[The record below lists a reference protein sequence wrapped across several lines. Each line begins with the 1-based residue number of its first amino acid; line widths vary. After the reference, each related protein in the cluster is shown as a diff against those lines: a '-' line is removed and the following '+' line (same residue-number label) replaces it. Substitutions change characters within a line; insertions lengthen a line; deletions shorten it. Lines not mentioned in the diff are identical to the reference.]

1 MKVLKV
7 FFIYLFTQFIFL
19 TSVGQSPNILW
30 QKSLGGSYYDKAVSV
45 IELEDGGYIVGGHS
59 QSSNFDLLINHG
71 GYDWWIVRLN
81 NSGNILWQ
89 KTLGGSNDE
98 YLRKIIKT
106 PDGSILCIGDTQ
118 SNNGDIISYMD
129 QIDFWVTKID
139 LSGNLIWEKC
149 FGGVNID
156 RGYSVCD
163 TDDGNFMIAGSTES
177 QYPYIENNHGLSD
190 FLLIKIDQEG
200 NKIWQKTYG
209 GSGHETC
216 KSIKKSNNGGYLLIG
231 NSSSIDG
238 DLSNNY
244 GEQDVWMLKV
254 DNEGIIQWQ
263 QNFGGSKDDFIYNFI
278 EDHEGNFVIIGET
291 YSFDIDAT
299 DNHGE
304 NGSRDFFIIKVS
316 AQGQKIWSN
325 CYGGSSEE
333 YARGIVESNGSE
345 YVVVGESYSNDG
357 QATNNIGS
365 ADIWIIKLNII
376 DGELI
381 WQKKYGSEGHD
392 EPNDLILT
400 FDNNF
405 LFVGNTLPFQNFND
419 VTQHYGGDDFWI
431 VKLLNNDCV
440 KNLSLKTDMLYGNKN
455 FISSENI
462 SSSTKI
468 ISPASQIIYSA
479 GKSILL
485 QSGFSTQNGTV
496 FEAKIEGCN

>member
-1 MKVLKV
+1 M
-7 FFIYLFTQFIFL
+7 
-19 TSVGQSPNILW
+19 N
-30 QKSLGGSYYDKAVSV
+30 
-45 IELEDGGYIVGGHS
+45 
-59 QSSNFDLLINHG
+59 
-71 GYDWWIVRLN
+71 
-81 NSGNILWQ
+81 
-89 KTLGGSNDE
+89 
-98 YLRKIIKT
+98 
-106 PDGSILCIGDTQ
+106 
-118 SNNGDIISYMD
+118 
-129 QIDFWVTKID
+129 
-139 LSGNLIWEKC
+139 
-149 FGGVNID
+149 
-156 RGYSVCD
+156 
-163 TDDGNFMIAGSTES
+163 
-177 QYPYIENNHGLSD
+177 
-190 FLLIKIDQEG
+190 
-200 NKIWQKTYG
+200 
-209 GSGHETC
+209 
-216 KSIKKSNNGGYLLIG
+216 
-231 NSSSIDG
+231 
-238 DLSNNY
+238 
-244 GEQDVWMLKV
+244 
-254 DNEGIIQWQ
+254 
-263 QNFGGSKDDFIYNFI
+263 IYNFI

-299 DNHGE
+299 DNHGK

-333 YARGIVESNGSE
+333 YARGIVESNSNGSE

-419 VTQHYGGDDFWI
+419 VTQHYSGDDFWI